1 MALSTKDK
9 AANKAR
15 FKARDAAFAT
25 RRRAYHAAR
34 ERALRTF
41 ESSPVQQEAKLAS
54 NALNAAMH
62 DVRAAERRID
72 EQIAELQEQRKALR
86 EVHRIDELNDFRI
99 KTMNAAIKAR
109 DTVEDEL
116 DAQFSDVANVHS
128 AVTWAQGGH
137 WKPEDTN

>member
-1 MALSTKDK
+1 MALSTEEK
-9 AANKAR
+9 ATNKAR
-15 FKARDAAFAT
+15 FKARDAAFAA
-25 RRRAYHAAR
+25 RRQAYRSAR
-34 ERALRTF
+34 DRALATF

-54 NALNAAMH
+54 SALNAAMQ

-86 EVHRIDELNDFRI
+86 EIHRIDELNDFRI

-109 DTVEDEL
+109 DAVEDEL
-116 DAQFSDVANVHS
+116 AAQFSDVANVQS

-137 WKPEDTN
+137 WKPEDRS